1 MKKAVV
7 FLSDGFEEIEAL
19 TVVDYLRRA
28 QIEVVTV
35 SVPPAGKSSIDMPT
49 GSHNVCVK
57 TDCAFEDFFKNQKEL
72 PDLVYTP
79 GGMPGAVNLA
89 SCKEVIDFIKACFEN
104 GKYIAAICAAPAVV
118 LAKTGVLRG
127 KKWTCYPGME
137 ANLFEYCGG
146 QEKALSCMNDSVFIR
161 DKPFITD
168 GTVITGRGPGA
179 AEEFA
184 MELVR
189 LLAGSE
195 TADKIKK
202 ASMQR

>member
-1 MKKAVV
+1 MKKAIV
-7 FLSDGFEEIEAL
+7 FLSDGFEEIEAF

-35 SVPPAGKSSIDMPT
+35 SVPPAGKSSIDMPV
-49 GSHNVCVK
+49 GSHNICVK
-57 TDCAFEDFFKNQKEL
+57 ADCDFEDFFKNQKEL

-89 SCKEVIDFIKACFEN
+89 SCKEVVDFIKACFEN

-118 LAKTGVLRG
+118 LAKTGILRG
-127 KKWTCYPGME
+127 KNWTCYPGME
-137 ANLFEYCGG
+137 ANLSEYCGSK
-146 QEKALSCMNDSVFIR
+146 EDMLVNMSDAVFIGG
-161 DKPFITD
+161 KPFVTD
-168 GTVITGRGPGA
+168 GTIITGRGPGA

-189 LLAGSE
+189 LLSGSE
-195 TADKIKK
+195 IAEKVKK